1 MMKFKYLLLT
11 IVFTCLI
18 PISFASENP
27 LVGAYYLTTEEES
40 LEGILKS
47 FSIDQKLIEPESRLI
62 KIIKSLNPEIK
73 DFNAIPKNEVVYLKF
88 PQSYLDKRIPL
99 GKKMISFNL
108 KIEED
113 FDTVKKNYFVAS
125 PLTPKSELLK
135 MRQLIRIRNIEKK
148 NKKSPV
154 KYVEVVPPD
163 PIKKLTLSAHYQL
176 LTSSFSEE
184 VTSNGFTSNST
195 RNSPAVIGVSLTS
208 DVLTKWLGPIHE
220 LQAGFFLTHYA
231 EISTANEAIS
241 LPMDM
246 NLYIYDQ
253 FPVFNKMFNFFAGM
267 DLDKFTTLNIEDI
280 ANSLPSKTY
289 AQTMFFL
296 TVGATKK
303 TQLWGSDFTFKG
315 SLSQALISMS
325 ETPPAAGAAGD
336 AYSGQMLHLL
346 ADYVFDGDFSI
357 RLFTKNYFLSGPTEL
372 SIFKI
377 GVGLNYTF
385 Y

>member
-1 MMKFKYLLLT
+1 MMKFNIIVLMFSLLFIPLT
-11 IVFTCLI
+11 R
-18 PISFASENP
+18 ASDNP

-47 FSIDQKLIEPESRLI
+47 FNIDQKLIAPESRLI
-62 KIIKSLNPEIK
+62 KIIKSLNPEIE
-73 DFNAIPKNEVVYLKF
+73 DFNAIAKNEVVYLKF

-99 GKKMISFNL
+99 GKRMISFDL
-108 KIEED
+108 KTEEE

-125 PLTPKSELLK
+125 PLTPKDELVK
-135 MRQLIRIRNIEKK
+135 MRKLIRSRNIAKK

-154 KYVEVVPPD
+154 KYVEVVKAEPV
-163 PIKKLTLSAHYQL
+163 KKLTMSAHYQL

-184 VTSNGFTSNST
+184 VASNGFTSDST
-195 RNSPAVIGVSLTS
+195 RNSPAVVGISLTS
-208 DVLTKWLGPIHE
+208 DLLTKWLGPTHE

-231 EISTANEAIS
+231 EISTTNEAIS

-246 NLYIYDQ
+246 NLYGYDQ
-253 FPVFNKMFNFFAGM
+253 FPVFNNMFNFYAGIE
-267 DLDKFTTLNIEDI
+267 LDKFTTLNIEDI
-280 ANSLPSKTY
+280 ANALPSTTY
-289 AQTMFFL
+289 AQTIFFL
-296 TVGATKK
+296 TVGASKK

-325 ETPPAAGAAGD
+325 ETPPISGAAGD

-346 ADYVFDGDFSI
+346 GDYVFDGDFSI

-377 GVGLNYTF
+377 GIGLNYKF